1 MVHSI
6 LRGWQTQGFQ
16 ETGLQPRKPGKLP
29 GGSDDLGCFWNMG
42 RLYRKG
48 GGRGEV
54 VGRGEMGRAAGQ
66 VRDVGSG
73 AWSLLQG
80 TERPALEG

>member
-1 MVHSI
+1 
-6 LRGWQTQGFQ
+6 
-16 ETGLQPRKPGKLP
+16 
-29 GGSDDLGCFWNMG
+29 MG

-66 VRDVGSG
+66 ARDQQELGLCCRELKGPRWRSEVRAS
-73 AWSLLQG
+73 WLLNYLG
-80 TERPALEG
+80 TDGYRDQE